1 MLLKLFT
8 LLKILCSVKFILFQI
23 IPNDLITWA
32 TRDHQRGHC
41 YYDSR
46 QRVNFEYRWRW
57 SKFMALSISAG
68 FMLHIIGL
76 KFEENHLS
84 CTAVKYSF

>member
-1 MLLKLFT
+1 
-8 LLKILCSVKFILFQI
+8 
-23 IPNDLITWA
+23 
-32 TRDHQRGHC
+32 
-41 YYDSR
+41 
-46 QRVNFEYRWRW
+46 
-57 SKFMALSISAG
+57 MALSISAG